1 MPLRYLPVSDC
12 AQCSRLLSLQSP
24 LSALGV
30 CFVQKR
36 RLKANLEDEFELNY
50 LSQLSI
56 CQAQGF
62 QIQSLVDI
70 RMKLS

>member
-1 MPLRYLPVSDC
+1 MSVCVPALV
-12 AQCSRLLSLQSP
+12 P

-36 RLKANLEDEFELNY
+36 RLKANLEDEFELNN

-56 CQAQGF
+56 CQAQGV
-62 QIQSLVDI
+62 QTLYLQVSCMWIEKKQ
-70 RMKLS
+70 